1 MFDRFVCDHL
11 CDDLCCQR
19 SFCRGLAVSRRSRMG
34 RAGCLQGRMVDALA
48 DSTDEGR
55 LRLRYASGSRQ
66 QGFDPR
72 ISEWGN
78 PRAGT
83 AFARGVRREVKHL
96 STCRKGCSVSSGE
109 RKRIRPNRAR
119 VTGASRCARGVEGAC
134 VRVLAGPA
142 GVIKRRVRRT
152 GLNAGPQRVMAP

>member
-1 MFDRFVCDHL
+1 MP
-11 CDDLCCQR
+11 
-19 SFCRGLAVSRRSRMG
+19 RGAASR
-34 RAGCLQGRMVDALA
+34 ALI
-48 DSTDEGR
+48 R
-55 LRLRYASGSRQ
+55 
-66 QGFDPR
+66 GFPNGGTR
-72 ISEWGN
+72 RPSW
-78 PRAGT
+78 AGT

-119 VTGASRCARGVEGAC
+119 VTGASRCAHGVEGAC

>member
-1 MFDRFVCDHL
+1 
-11 CDDLCCQR
+11 
-19 SFCRGLAVSRRSRMG
+19 MG
-34 RAGCLQGRMVDALA
+34 EPAGRHG
-48 DSTDEGR
+48 
-55 LRLRYASGSRQ
+55 
-66 QGFDPR
+66 P
-72 ISEWGN
+72 
-78 PRAGT
+78 
-83 AFARGVRREVKHL
+83 ARNLVVPGVRREVKHL
-96 STCRKGCSVSSGE
+96 STCRKGYSVSSGE